1 MTRTYEEFLESKRL
15 RALSSGRDI
24 DRSLI
29 NPKTFDY
36 QRDIITFAIR
46 KGRGAI
52 FTDAGTGKTLMG
64 LEFCRLMDETTLI
77 IAVYPAVARQ
87 IVREARELW
96 GLEVRYIRSS
106 SEVAPDHKLYITNI
120 DAVQTKKKGVTTEH
134 FDPSLFGTV
143 WLDES
148 SILKALTGKQ
158 KTMLCNFAKVIP
170 YRLCT
175 TATPAPNDITE
186 IANHAEFLGIMTR
199 NEMMATFFTYDSK
212 GTSKAESWRL
222 KKHAHQHFYRWLA
235 SWSISM
241 KKPSDLGYSDEGF
254 ELPPLNYHLIE
265 VGSEYTPPGMLPGFA
280 PQVVSATELSEVKRQ
295 TMGDRLDA
303 IADLVNASPDQW
315 LIWGSLND
323 ETHSLEKRLDSSV
336 DVHGSL
342 DPELKGELIEKWID
356 RGYDNLI
363 SKPTIAGMG
372 MNFQHCSKM
381 IFFGLSYSW
390 EQFYQARK
398 RIHRYGQTK
407 PVDVYIV
414 ISKQERGVYN
424 AVLRKEKEAEKM
436 SEELIKASRVYSME
450 ELRQSYTEE
459 WRYMTE
465 QTQTDSWEMW
475 LGDSCVRMA
484 EIPDESVD
492 LSVYSPPFK
501 DVIFAYSPTERD
513 LGNSV
518 TPETFYEQFGFIV
531 EQNYRITKPGRLC
544 CVHITDS
551 RALKSQD
558 GYIGRKDFSGEVIE
572 LYQRFGWVFW
582 QRITVDKNPQAQAI
596 RLKDHGLLF
605 KTLEKDA
612 CDLSGGHADYI
623 LIFKKPGTNAVPVTP
638 LENGEMSN
646 EDWITWAH
654 PIWLDISE
662 TNVLNVRESRDPD
675 SEKHLCPLQLDLIER
690 CIRLWSNP
698 DEVVFDPFAGIGSV
712 PYVAVKLGRRGFGM
726 ELNPTYYAT
735 AVKNMYRAEQAKSQ
749 RSLFDWAR
757 DQEKKELTQ
766 QDIQSIKERFRSEE
780 ERIGMQEL
788 ADEYGVSVYEIS
800 KVIHS
805 HEEA

>member
-1 MTRTYEEFLESKRL
+1 MQPDKRTYEEFLQSKRL
-15 RALSSGRDI
+15 RALPIGIAI
-24 DRSLI
+24 DRESI
-29 NPKTFDY
+29 NPKAFAY
-36 QRDIITFAIR
+36 QKDFITFCVK
-46 KGRGAI
+46 KGRSAI
-52 FTDAGTGKTLMG
+52 FSDAGSGKTICGIEVMRAFNEVSL
-64 LEFCRLMDETTLI
+64 C

-96 GLEVRYIRSS
+96 GIELRYIRSS
-106 SEVAPDHKLYITNI
+106 DEVTPDHKWYITNL
-120 DAVQTKKKGVTTEH
+120 DAVQTKVSGKQVMH
-134 FDPSLFGTV
+134 FDPDLFGFV

-148 SILKALTGKQ
+148 SILKSLTGKQ
-158 KTMLCNFAKVIP
+158 KTMLCEFASSIP

-280 PQVVSATELSEVKRQ
+280 PQVVSATELNEVKRQ
-295 TMGDRLDA
+295 TMDVRLDA
-303 IADLVNASPDQW
+303 ICDMINVNPDQW
-315 LIWGSLND
+315 LVWGNLND

-342 DPELKGELIEKWID
+342 DPELKGELMEQWMDWK
-356 RGYDNLI
+356 YDNLI

-372 MNFQHCSKM
+372 MNFQHCHKM
-381 IFFGLSYSW
+381 LFFGINYSY
-390 EQFYQARK
+390 EQLYQAIK
-398 RIHRYGQTK
+398 RIWRYGQTK
-407 PVDVYIV
+407 PCDVYIV
-414 ISKQERGVYN
+414 ISKQERGVLN
-424 AVLRKEKEAEKM
+424 TVMKKWKEAEKM
-436 SEELIKASRVYSME
+436 SEELIKASRIYSME

-605 KTLEKDA
+605 KTLEKDST
-612 CDLSGGHADYI
+612 DLSGGHADYL
-623 LIFKKPGTNAVPVTP
+623 LIFKKPGDNVVPVTP
-638 LENGEMSN
+638 IQNGEMSN
-646 EDWITWAH
+646 EDWILWAH
-654 PIWLDISE
+654 PVWLDINE
-662 TNVLNVRESRDPD
+662 TDVLNVRSSRDPD

-698 DEVVFDPFAGIGSV
+698 TEVVLDPFAGVGSV
-712 PYVAVKLGRRGFGM
+712 PTVAVKLGRFGFGI
-726 ELNPTYYAT
+726 ELNPNYYKT
-735 AVKNMYRAEQAKSQ
+735 ALLNLANAERSKAQ
-749 RSLFDWAR
+749 RSLWDYAR
-757 DQEKKELTQ
+757 EQ
-766 QDIQSIKERFRSEE
+766 QS
-780 ERIGMQEL
+780 
-788 ADEYGVSVYEIS
+788 
-800 KVIHS
+800 
-805 HEEA
+805 

>member
-1 MTRTYEEFLESKRL
+1 MARTYEEFLQSKRL
-15 RALSSGRDI
+15 RAMPIGVSI
-24 DRSLI
+24 DRESI
-29 NPKTFDY
+29 NPKAFEYQKDFVTFCV
-36 QRDIITFAIR
+36 R
-46 KGRGAI
+46 KGRSAI
-52 FTDAGTGKTLMG
+52 FSDAGSGKTLCGIEVMRAFNEAS
-64 LEFCRLMDETTLI
+64 LCV
-77 IAVYPAVARQ
+77 AVYPAVARQ
-87 IVREARELW
+87 IVREARDLW
-96 GLEVRYIRSS
+96 GIELRYIRSS
-106 SEVAPDHKLYITNI
+106 DEITPDHKWYITNL
-120 DAVQTKKKGVTTEH
+120 DAMVTKQKGVSTHH
-134 FDPSLFGTV
+134 FNPDLFGFI

-148 SILKALTGKQ
+148 SCLKSLTGKQ
-158 KTMLCNFAKVIP
+158 KTMLVEFVRDIP

-186 IANHAEFLGIMTR
+186 MANHAEFLGIMTR

-212 GTSKAESWRL
+212 GTSKADSWRL

-241 KKPSDLGYSDEGF
+241 KRPSDLGYSDEEF
-254 ELPPLNYHLIE
+254 ELPPIEYHIIE
-265 VGSEYTPPGMLPGFA
+265 VGSEYAPPGMLPGFA
-280 PQVVSATELSEVKRQ
+280 PQVVSAIELNEVKRQ
-295 TMGDRLDA
+295 TMDVRLDA
-303 IADLVNASPDQW
+303 ICDMINVNPDQW
-315 LIWGSLND
+315 LVWGNLND

-342 DPELKGELIEKWID
+342 DPELKGELMEQWMDWK
-356 RGYDNLI
+356 YDNLI

-372 MNFQHCSKM
+372 MNFQHCHKM
-381 IFFGLSYSW
+381 LFFGINYSY
-390 EQFYQARK
+390 EQLYQAIK
-398 RIHRYGQTK
+398 RIWRFGQEH
-407 PVDVYIV
+407 PCDVYIV
-414 ISKQERGVYN
+414 ISKQERGVLN
-424 AVLRKEKEAEKM
+424 TVMKKWKEAEKM
-436 SEELIKASRVYSME
+436 TEELIKASRIYSME

-465 QTQTDSWEMW
+465 QTQIDSWEMW

-501 DVIFAYSPTERD
+501 DAVFAYSPTERD
-513 LGNSV
+513 MGNSI
-518 TPETFYEQFGFIV
+518 TPEIFYEQFGFIV

-544 CVHITDS
+544 CVHIADGRS
-551 RALKSQD
+551 LKSQD

-572 LYQRFGWVFW
+572 LYQRYGWIFR

-596 RLKDHGLLF
+596 RLKDSGLLF
-605 KTLEKDA
+605 KTLERDA

-623 LIFKKPGTNAVPVTP
+623 LIFKKPGINAVPVTP

-662 TNVLNVRESRDPD
+662 TDVLNVRESRDPD

-690 CIRLWSNP
+690 CVRLWSNP

-712 PYVAVKLGRRGFGM
+712 PYVAVKLGRRGFGL

-735 AVKNMYRAEQAKSQ
+735 AIKNMHRAEQAKRQ
-749 RSLFDWAR
+749 RSLFDWAK
-757 DQEKKELTQ
+757 DQEVA
-766 QDIQSIKERFRSEE
+766 
-780 ERIGMQEL
+780 QE
-788 ADEYGVSVYEIS
+788 
-800 KVIHS
+800 
-805 HEEA
+805 